1 MLLSPYRIL
10 DLTDER
16 GQLAGQM
23 LAQLGADVVAIEP
36 PGGSTSRQLGPFAGD
51 EPGPERSLRHQAY
64 NRGKRSVVLDLAGS
78 EEDREHLRRLVRGAD
93 VLIESGDPGAM
104 AALGLG
110 YDALSEINPAL
121 VMTSISSFGQT
132 GPKANWAATDLTVWA
147 SAGPPRITGDADR
160 APLRMQGDQ
169 AFVHAAAEAA
179 GATVAALYERGTSHL
194 GQHVDVSAQQ
204 ASAQATQSNVLA
216 FPNGDTMLERGSGG
230 LRLGGIFIQLRWP
243 CSDGHVSVT
252 FLFGSALGVATDRLM
267 QVVLEEGFC
276 DQATRD
282 KDWIGYG
289 EAILTGTE
297 PVEEYER
304 VKQCVHDWCMSHT
317 KAELL
322 ELATSRQLLIAPVN
336 MIDDVCNLDQFADRA
351 YWDDVDGVRH
361 PGPFAKL
368 SETPL
373 LRPTAAPALG
383 ADTAFVLSEPDRTPA
398 TGDASTSPEP
408 ATESA
413 GPLAGVKILDFMWVM
428 AGPAGTRVL
437 TDLGAT
443 VVRVESAAKV
453 DTARTLQP
461 FHNNENALETS
472 ALFANMNAGKLAVTV
487 NPKTD
492 EGRAVIHD
500 LVRWADVVTESYS
513 PRAMRGFGLTYDDL
527 REINPEIIMLSSCLF
542 GQTGPLSMFAGYGT
556 MAAAMTGFFGI
567 TGWPDRAPSGPF
579 GAYTDYISPRF
590 ANAALLAALDHR
602 RRTGQGQYVDFAQA
616 EGSLHAIAPLVLDLS
631 VNERVAAPVGNRDA
645 HLSPHGVWACDGDDA
660 WIAIACRND
669 DDRAALA
676 SLVGGVDDAAIAQWC
691 ASVDDATAETAL
703 QGVGVPAHRVA
714 TGPSLIEDPQL
725 QHRNHFV
732 SVPHPLLGEF
742 VIEGPRFSLSR
753 SKVAAGPA
761 PTMGQHTQT
770 VLSDVLGYDDDR
782 MVELLISG
790 ALE

>member
-1 MLLSPYRIL
+1 MLLSPYRVV

-23 LAQLGADVVAIEP
+23 LAQLGAEVIAIEP
-36 PGGSTSRQLGPFAGD
+36 PGGSTSRRIGPFVD
-51 EPGPERSLRHQAY
+51 DVPGTERSLRHQAY
-64 NRGKRSVVLDLAGS
+64 NRGKRSVVLDIDGS
-78 EEDREHLRRLVRGAD
+78 DTDREQLRSLIAGAD
-93 VLIESGDPGAM
+93 VVIESCDPGHLAS
-104 AALGLG
+104 LGLG
-110 YDALSEINPAL
+110 YDDLSAINPAL
-121 VMTSISSFGQT
+121 VMTSITPFGTT
-132 GPKANWAATDLTVWA
+132 GPKADWPATDLTVWA
-147 SAGPPRITGDADR
+147 SAGPPRITGDDDR

-169 AFVHAAAEAA
+169 AFIHASAEAA
-179 GATVAALYERGTSHL
+179 GATLAALYERGSSGL

-216 FPNGDTMLERGSGG
+216 HPNGDTMLERGSGG

-252 FLFGSALGVATDRLM
+252 FLFGSALGVASDRLM

-289 EAILTGTE
+289 EALLSGTE
-297 PVEEYER
+297 PVEEYDR
-304 VKQCVHDWCMSHT
+304 VKQCIHDWCMSHT

-322 ELATSRQLLIAPVN
+322 ELATSRKLLIAPVN
-336 MIDDVCNLDQFADRA
+336 MIDDVCNLDQFADRDF
-351 YWDDVDGVRH
+351 WDDVDGVRH

-368 SETPL
+368 SETPMV
-373 LRPTAAPALG
+373 RPSAAPTLG
-383 ADTAFVLSEPDRTPA
+383 ADTEAVLGEAPRSVAVDASASASAGTPA
-398 TGDASTSPEP
+398 K
-408 ATESA
+408 
-413 GPLAGVKILDFMWVM
+413 PLAGVKILDFMWVM

-443 VVRVESAAKV
+443 VIRVESAAKV

-472 ALFANMNAGKLAVTV
+472 ALFANMNAGKLAVTI

-602 RRTGQGQYVDFAQA
+602 RRTGQGQRIDFAQA
-616 EGSLHAIAPLVLDLS
+616 EGSLHAIAPLLLDLS
-631 VNERVAAPVGNRDA
+631 VNDRVATPVGNTDP
-645 HLSPHGVWACDGDDA
+645 HLRPHGIWQCEGDDS

-669 DDRAALA
+669 ADRDALA
-676 SLVGGVDDAAIAQWC
+676 TVTGGIDDASIEQWC
-691 ASVDDATAETAL
+691 RANDEATAEATL
-703 QGVGVPAHRVA
+703 QQVGVPAHRVA
-714 TGPSLIEDPQL
+714 SGPSLVEDPQL

-732 SVPHPLLGEF
+732 AVPHPLLGEF
-742 VIEGPRFSLSR
+742 VVEGPRFSLSR
-753 SKVAAGPA
+753 SGVEAGPA

-770 VLSDVLGYDDDR
+770 VLTDVLGYDDER